1 MNDND
6 RQISSSSPQN
16 GQTNGQTNGH
26 HNGRLNGQKN
36 GITLDASDSL
46 NLANALKL
54 RVQETADPNAQSMQ
68 HSVTQA
74 LERFWDTL
82 EGDQPSNLYDL
93 VINLIER
100 PLLETVMGRCEQNQ
114 SRAAACLGITR
125 STLRKKLRN
134 HGLIDS

>member
-1 MNDND
+1 MNDNN
-6 RQISSSSPQN
+6 RHISSSSPQN
-16 GQTNGQTNGH
+16 GQTNGHRNGH
-26 HNGRLNGQKN
+26 LSGQKN
-36 GITLDASDSL
+36 GISLDIADTLNFAD
-46 NLANALKL
+46 ALKT
-54 RVQETADPNAQSMQ
+54 RVQETADPHAQSMQ
-68 HSVTQA
+68 QSVTQA

-125 STLRKKLRN
+125 STLRKKLRI
-134 HGLIDS
+134 HGLIDT

>member
-6 RQISSSSPQN
+6 RHFSSSSPRN
-16 GQTNGQTNGH
+16 GQTNGQHNGH
-26 HNGRLNGQKN
+26 INGQKT
-36 GITLDASDSL
+36 GINLGTAETTLSLAS
-46 NLANALKL
+46 ALKA
-54 RVQETADPNAQSMQ
+54 RIHESADPNTHNMQ
-68 HSVTQA
+68 QSVTQA

-114 SRAAACLGITR
+114 SRAASCLGITR